1 MRSGKGDVPGIGKSW
16 RVKGWVKRAIATI
29 LLVTN
34 LLTNP
39 GFFLPPVSDRTV
51 IYGYSLFTLPDGT
64 NGVVLAGGTVSFT
77 PDFDKLYREATMTG
91 NGFFRVQPND
101 KMFVLHC
108 EGGLVIRTRASTFEV
123 KPVPGEK
130 GKMRVLVGSESVEIT
145 DLSGR
150 FLGYFRAAEE
160 ATIDLETKGITRKQ
174 YDEIFISDLNI
185 RPILRFERMT
195 LADVATRLEDHF
207 NVDIQVDRAI
217 RRYLIDA
224 TFAADITIS
233 EALEA
238 ITLSNRDKKVVYKV
252 SSDGNGKIQQVTI
265 SR

>member
-1 MRSGKGDVPGIGKSW
+1 MRSGNGDVPGIGKSW
-16 RVKGWVKRAIATI
+16 RVKGWVKRVIATI

-39 GFFLPPVSDRTV
+39 VFFLPSVSDRTV
-51 IYGYSLFTLPDGT
+51 MHGYSLFTLPDGT
-64 NGVVLAGGTVSFT
+64 DGVVLAGSTVSFT

-91 NGFFRVQPND
+91 DGFFRVHSRD

-108 EGGLVIRTRASTFEV
+108 EGGLVIRTRAGTFQV
-123 KPVPGEK
+123 RSVPGNQ

-150 FLGYFRAAEE
+150 SLGYFGAAEE
-160 ATIDLETKGITRKQ
+160 AIINLETKGITRKQ

-195 LADVATRLEDHF
+195 LADAATKLEDHF

-217 RRYLIDA
+217 RGYLIDA

-233 EALEA
+233 ETLEA
-238 ITLSNRDKKVVYKV
+238 IRLSNRDKKIVYKIT
-252 SSDGNGKIQQVTI
+252 SDGDGKIRRVTI